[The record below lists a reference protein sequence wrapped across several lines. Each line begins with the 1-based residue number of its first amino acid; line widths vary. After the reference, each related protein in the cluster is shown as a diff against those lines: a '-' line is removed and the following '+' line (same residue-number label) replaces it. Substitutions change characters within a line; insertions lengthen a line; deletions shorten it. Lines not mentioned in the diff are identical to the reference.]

1 MVRMLRDGK
10 WEPATVLEKSDEPGS
25 YILKTEN
32 RRMYRW
38 NRSHIL
44 KTEADEDHM
53 TETSDD
59 DEEEET
65 SEENVTV
72 QSDETFEDVKQEE
85 SEVNNKN
92 KGGDASDAIEPEKI
106 TRSGRVL
113 RRAKWY
119 EDYEPF

>member
-1 MVRMLRDGK
+1 MLRDGK

-25 YILKTEN
+25 YILRTEN

-44 KTEADEDHM
+44 KTEADEDHV

-59 DEEEET
+59 EEEEET
-65 SEENVTV
+65 SDENVTV

-92 KGGDASDAIEPEKI
+92 KGGDANDIIEPEKI
-106 TRSGRVL
+106 IRSGRVL

>member
-1 MVRMLRDGK
+1 MLRDGK
-10 WEPATVLEKSDEPGS
+10 WEPATVLEKSYEPGS
-25 YILKTEN
+25 YILRTEN

-44 KTEADEDHM
+44 KTEADEDHV

-59 DEEEET
+59 EEEEET
-65 SEENVTV
+65 SDENVTV

-92 KGGDASDAIEPEKI
+92 KGGDANDIIEPEKI